1 MAIQTTMD
9 FYLLCRLRNFALSLY
24 SCLYTSCLL
33 LLLISTGNS
42 AFIRHLWM
50 ELDSCFGFH
59 WCRVGWNRFST
70 VGRRRVGRTISF
82 LFPVRFPRVL
92 YPFRVQRHL
101 CGVKR
106 NVLWLLASFDI
117 DSLTSSLNR
126 SHFHVRLYNSDLFN
140 ASKPTSNSVI
150 VGCMAGFIYFLIII
164 QSCASGLDIFAY
176 DRSLSLSS
184 LPSSLD
190 VVIAGLLT
198 FYFLKKKDGNLWRS
212 AWPN

>member
-1 MAIQTTMD
+1 MFRFSLMP
-9 FYLLCRLRNFALSLY
+9 CRMKSFQHSRTSTCRTDNF
-24 SCLYTSCLL
+24 
-33 LLLISTGNS
+33 LLISCSLPT
-42 AFIRHLWM
+42 
-50 ELDSCFGFH
+50 
-59 WCRVGWNRFST
+59 
-70 VGRRRVGRTISF
+70 RTISV
-82 LFPVRFPRVL
+82 PCPTSS
-92 YPFRVQRHL
+92 

-106 NVLWLLASFDI
+106 NVFWLLASFDI

-198 FYFLKKKDGNLWRS
+198 FYFLKKKDGNL
-212 AWPN
+212 

>member
-1 MAIQTTMD
+1 MFRFSLMP
-9 FYLLCRLRNFALSLY
+9 CRMKSFQHSRTSTCRTDNF
-24 SCLYTSCLL
+24 
-33 LLLISTGNS
+33 LLISCSLPT
-42 AFIRHLWM
+42 
-50 ELDSCFGFH
+50 
-59 WCRVGWNRFST
+59 
-70 VGRRRVGRTISF
+70 RTISVPCPTSS
-82 LFPVRFPRVL
+82 LRC
-92 YPFRVQRHL
+92 Q
-101 CGVKR
+101 KR
-106 NVLWLLASFDI
+106 NVLLLLASFDI

-164 QSCASGLDIFAY
+164 QSCASGLDIFAC

-198 FYFLKKKDGNLWRS
+198 FYFLKKKDGNL
-212 AWPN
+212 